1 MRNKRFKNAKEIFR
15 QHGGVMTRKQAV
27 EAGMSPNTFYAMRD
41 AGVTSMVSRGWYR
54 LAELP
59 PTSNP
64 DLAAVALR
72 VPRGV
77 ICLISALSFH
87 EITTQVPH
95 MVYLALEKGAAEPR
109 LDYPPIRTFRFSG
122 ASFRAGVET
131 HTIDGIETRI
141 YSTEKTIADCFKFRN
156 KIGLDVALEA
166 LSMYRRSTKFNAGA
180 LLGYARTC
188 RVEKVIRPYLEAV
201 L

>member
-1 MRNKRFKNAKEIFR
+1 MKRERFKNAKDIFR

-41 AGVTSMVSRGWYR
+41 AGFIAMVSRGWYR
-54 LAELP
+54 LADLP
-59 PTSNP
+59 PTSRP

-72 VPRGV
+72 VPKGV

-95 MVYLALEKGAAEPR
+95 MIYIALEKDAAEPR
-109 LDYPPIRTFRFSG
+109 VDYPPIRTFRFSG
-122 ASFRAGVET
+122 ESFRAGVDT
-131 HTIDGIETRI
+131 HSIDGIETKI
-141 YSTEKTIADCFKFRN
+141 YCAEKTIADCFKFRN

-166 LSMYRRSTKFNAGA
+166 LNMYRSSERFNAGT
-180 LLGYARTC
+180 LLKYAGIC
-188 RVEKVIRPYLEAV
+188 RVEKVIKPYLEAV